1 MDKREETIQRVLHIE
16 DFAGVTILEGRP
28 LVYKVLD
35 KHYNTLFSGVYKE
48 VNAFLTGYEEA
59 QKNISK
65 A

>member
-1 MDKREETIQRVLHIE
+1 MDKREETVQRVLHIE

-35 KHYNTLFSGVYKE
+35 KHYNAVFSGVYKE
-48 VNAFLTGYEEA
+48 VNAFLDGYELS
-59 QKNISK
+59 QKNNSK